1 MIFDLSEMPSDP
13 ERLKGKL
20 LELVD
25 VVEAMS
31 TENLALAGQR
41 DAAVL
46 ENEKLLLR
54 ILAAF
59 KRALLAGVRRSWM
72 QASCNLFLRRPSGQR
87 RRSRRGEEGRRNP
100 PRPRRRANP
109 PSAIAVPC
117 RRTCRATRW

>member
-1 MIFDLSEMPSDP
+1 MMNFDLSEMPSDP

-25 VVEAMS
+25 VVEAIS

-46 ENEKLLLR
+46 ENEKLLL

-59 KRALLAGVRRSWM
+59 KRALFGRRSEK
-72 QASCNLFLRRPSGQR
+72 QHGDAQRCRPAELAHR
-87 RRSRRGEEGRRNP
+87 C
-100 PRPRRRANP
+100 A
-109 PSAIAVPC
+109 
-117 RRTCRATRW
+117 